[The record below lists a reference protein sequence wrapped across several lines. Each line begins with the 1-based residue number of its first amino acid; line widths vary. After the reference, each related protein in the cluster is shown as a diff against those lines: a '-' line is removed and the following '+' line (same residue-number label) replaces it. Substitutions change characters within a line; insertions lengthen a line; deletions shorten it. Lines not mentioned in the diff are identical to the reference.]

1 VPYTQGEIAMTA
13 YEKET
18 LIQWNDEEDFVTVY
32 TCHPKIMRKMERL
45 KAKVVDRVK
54 VDKKLWSIQYQV
66 PKKGITIGLNP
77 RKRTSNYAKAQKEM
91 QSNDS
96 I

>member
-1 VPYTQGEIAMTA
+1 MTA
-13 YEKET
+13 IEKET

-45 KAKVVDRVK
+45 HAKVIDRVK

-66 PKKGITIGLNP
+66 PKKGIAIGLNP
-77 RKRTSNYAKAQKEM
+77 RRATSNYAKAQKETESKVSM
-91 QSNDS
+91 
-96 I
+96 